1 MPDKPVPAKP
11 SVIPALCYV
20 DPRAAIDFL
29 QRAFGFELEM
39 LIEDEAGNLAHS
51 QMTYGEGRIMVGNEW
66 SADHKSPRSIDNK
79 CTQTVHIQMTEDID
93 AHCARAREA
102 GAEIL
107 VAPETQ
113 FYGDRTYRAR
123 DPEGHI
129 WTLSQTIEAMTPQQW
144 DANTGTKTWMRE
156 GGEA

>member
-1 MPDKPVPAKP
+1 MSAKLT
-11 SVIPALCYV
+11 VVPALCYV
-20 DPRAAIDFL
+20 NPRAAINFL
-29 QRAFGFELEM
+29 RDAFGFELEM

-51 QMTYGEGRIMVGNEW
+51 QMSYGEGRIMVGNEW
-66 SADHKSPRSIDNK
+66 SADHKSPQSIGNK
-79 CTQTVHIQMTEDID
+79 CTQTVHIQMTEDIN
-93 AHCARAREA
+93 AHCEHARTA

-129 WTLSQTIEAMTPQQW
+129 WTFAQTVEVVAPEKW
-144 DANTGTKTWMRE
+144 DRNTGLKTWLRE
-156 GGEA
+156 GSEG